1 MKPTEP
7 RERQDSKHGRRNPP
21 KPPILLPLSLDSCRA
36 PLHSHSSR
44 KIGWLAMT
52 GLQKRRAE
60 QSATELQTPPDSR
73 PSKQERDSE
82 YQETSMLPPHTQ
94 SQTLVLHH
102 HKPRANDK
110 STARIDYPLESCRD
124 NSGVLSRDS
133 RFSTGVLSR
142 KLLIETNNQTN
153 SLRDKTPNC

>member
-7 RERQDSKHGRRNPP
+7 QERQDSKHGRRNPP
-21 KPPILLPLSLDSCRA
+21 KRLIPALSSLDSCRA
-36 PLHSHSSR
+36 PLRHSLR
-44 KIGWLAMT
+44 TIRWLAMT
-52 GLQKRRAE
+52 SLQKRRAE
-60 QSATELQTPPDSR
+60 QSATELQTPPDSP

-82 YQETSMLPPHTQ
+82 YQETSMIPPYIQ
-94 SQTLVLHH
+94 PQTLDIRRHH
-102 HKPRANDK
+102 PRADDK
-110 STARIDYPLESCRD
+110 STERIDYPLESCRD

>member
-7 RERQDSKHGRRNPP
+7 RERQDSKHARHNPS
-21 KPPILLPLSLDSCRA
+21 KPLTPAHRVWTLVAPPLP
-36 PLHSHSSR
+36 SHSSR
-44 KIGWLAMT
+44 KIGWRAMT

-73 PSKQERDSE
+73 PSEQERDSE
-82 YQETSMLPPHTQ
+82 YQETSMIPPCAQ
-94 SQTLVLHH
+94 SQTLVLRHH
-102 HKPRANDK
+102 NPKANDK
-110 STARIDYPLESCRD
+110 STGRIDYPLESCRD

-142 KLLIETNNQTN
+142 KLLTETNNQTN